1 MSATNTKLN
10 IEQDTLYLD
19 FAKSAGLPFKIS
31 ATLEHDFEVPVS
43 YCPPNNVAKP
53 LVEFSLL
60 TSKTVDTGNGELT
73 EDKPLFT
80 TSKIDATPFLDIT
93 KHGDATWNTSWRMI
107 GGSLFFH
114 ALFWMDGIAHEQRRD
129 VLYKLGDLATHFERQ
144 FPNNFTTQRFIPDLE
159 TLMNLYHTSPNT
171 WYHVYETQTPTESV
185 WLKRRLVRFGKEY
198 IFESRWTFVS
208 SDHTSGIEIENKTT
222 YAISTPLDKKP
233 AEFSDILQFHESR
246 KGKGV

>member
-10 IEQDTLYLD
+10 IEQETLCLD
-19 FAKSAGLPFKIS
+19 FMESAGLPFKII
-31 ATLEHDFEVPVS
+31 ATITHDFTVPVS
-43 YCPPNNVAKP
+43 YSPPNNVAKP
-53 LVEFSLL
+53 MVTFSIETLETVER
-60 TSKTVDTGNGELT
+60 NGSFFYE
-73 EDKPLFT
+73 EKPLFT

-93 KHGDATWNTSWRMI
+93 KHGDATWDTSWRMI

-159 TLMNLYHTSPNT
+159 TLMGLYHTSPNT

-208 SDHTSGIEIENKTT
+208 SDHASGIEIENKTT